1 MAYTRIRY
9 RVARDQCDAL
19 TDALEQQ
26 NALAVSIE
34 DAGDTPHYDAA
45 GCTDPDWQQVTVTG
59 LFPDSVDPAA
69 IERKLSDCEL
79 TMDASPQIDTL
90 DEQDWQQVFM
100 TQVEPIQITEQLWIC
115 PSWITPPA
123 PQATNI
129 VLDPG
134 MGFGTGSHATTAL
147 CLQWLAQAELAG
159 KTVLDY
165 GCGSGILALAAAK
178 LGAARVIALDIDPHA
193 IRATRDNVTR
203 NDLAEDRVQVMTPP
217 ELAID
222 TQGDVIIA
230 NILADT
236 LVELAAELSGRLTAN
251 GTILLTGILN
261 SQMVRV
267 RQAYE
272 PNFEF
277 ICAHREE
284 WCLLVGKRRSGIPVP
299 EYYA

>member
-9 RVARDQCDAL
+9 RVARDQCEAL
-19 TDALEQQ
+19 SDALEQQ
-26 NALAVSIE
+26 NALSVSIE

-45 GCTDPDWQQVTVTG
+45 GCADPDWQQVTVTG
-59 LFPDSVDPAA
+59 LFPNSVDPAA
-69 IERKLSDCEL
+69 IDRILIDCAL
-79 TMDASPQIDTL
+79 IMDTSPQIDTL

-100 TQVEPIQITEQLWIC
+100 TQVEPVQITEQLWIC

-134 MGFGTGSHATTAL
+134 MAFGTGSHATTGL

-193 IRATRDNVTR
+193 IRATRENATR
-203 NDLAEDRVQVMTPP
+203 NDLADDCVQVMTPS
-217 ELAID
+217 ELAIG
-222 TQGDVIIA
+222 TQADVLIA

-236 LVELAAELSGRLTAN
+236 LVELAAELSGRLAVN

-272 PNFEF
+272 PDFEF
-277 ICAHREE
+277 TCAHREE
-284 WCLLVGKRRSGIPVP
+284 WCLLLGKRRSGIPAQ